1 MARWPAWEIGRR
13 TAMRQSRK
21 LRRKTAPAHGPM
33 TMSQPSQRSPFKA
46 ALRSN
51 TSTAQ
56 SDHTNQVRTG
66 LWPISCDQGCSFW
79 GAALPVL
86 PRQSVIPRSHPPISP
101 GIRTTVAPS
110 SPSMLV
116 LTRRAFFSSLQPSRQ
131 WEDSGR
137 PHSVLS
143 AGKTAFCRLAPQH
156 ERCSGSTSG
165 SGSGCGCTW

>member
-1 MARWPAWEIGRR
+1 MGNWA
-13 TAMRQSRK
+13 
-21 LRRKTAPAHGPM
+21 AHGDAAV
-33 TMSQPSQRSPFKA
+33 SEVAQENSPGTRPDDNVATLATIAIQGRA
-46 ALRSN
+46 AVEY
-51 TSTAQ
+51 Q
-56 SDHTNQVRTG
+56 HCNQVRTG